1 MSKYKA
7 FLLSTILFA
16 SNAMADEVYMA
27 IVPTSTKY
35 DALITVYKTQCT
47 KPDGNVALASGKQ
60 FANGCWT
67 FDGNRIKVEWFDSNV
82 PNFYDKNAFH
92 LITDTDIQKR

>member
-1 MSKYKA
+1 MYKFRI
-7 FLLSTILFA
+7 FLLSTLFIGLA
-16 SNAMADEVYMA
+16 AKADEVYMA
-27 IVPTSTKY
+27 IVQTSTKY
-35 DALITVYKTQCT
+35 DGLVTIYKSPCT

-82 PNFYDKNAFH
+82 PNYYDKNAFH